1 MEIKG
6 TKKEKRLQLK
16 FLILGE
22 GMIGKSC
29 LLVRYIDNKYKD
41 NYLTTIGID
50 TRIKK
55 LEINNKSIHVKII
68 DTSGEERYRSMIN
81 MFYKDTD
88 GFLIGLDLTDKYTL
102 EQVNYWIKQV
112 EEKRNKEYP
121 ISWVLFGNKC
131 DNKDS
136 IKVKEE
142 DIKNIIEKYNIKYF
156 ETSAK
161 TGTNVTELFD
171 YLIKL
176 TLKIKGLLNEVGF
189 SGDNLNNL

>member
-81 MFYKDTD
+81 KFYKDTD

-102 EQVNYWIKQV
+102 EQVNYWISQV

-161 TGTNVTELFD
+161 TGTNVNELP
-171 YLIKL
+171 YS
-176 TLKIKGLLNEVGF
+176 TH
-189 SGDNLNNL
+189 

>member
-1 MEIKG
+1 MGIKD
-6 TKKEKRLQLK
+6 TKREKLTLQ
-16 FLILGE
+16 FLLLG
-22 GMIGKSC
+22 GAVIGKTC
-29 LLVRYIDNKYKD
+29 LLGRYINNEYKGFHNTLGPD
-41 NYLTTIGID
+41 I
-50 TRIKK
+50 RIKK
-55 LEINNKSIHVKII
+55 IEINNKSILVRII
-68 DTSGEERYRSMIN
+68 DIPGQERYKSLLNIY
-81 MFYKDTD
+81 YKNTD
-88 GFLIGLDLTDKYTL
+88 GFLIGLDLTDKNTL
-102 EQVNYWIKQV
+102 GEANYWINKV

-176 TLKIKGLLNEVGF
+176 TLKIKGL
-189 SGDNLNNL
+189 